1 MTAQQLSSFV
11 IPAVFLGLF
20 YVLLIRPQK
29 KKEKAVQQM
38 RNELK
43 IGDNITTIGGLT
55 GRIIKVTDETVVIE
69 MGSDRTKITLEKWGV
84 GKVNGLEK

>member
-69 MGSDRTKITLEKWGV
+69 MGSDRTKITLEKWGSNT
-84 GKVNGLEK
+84 KFR